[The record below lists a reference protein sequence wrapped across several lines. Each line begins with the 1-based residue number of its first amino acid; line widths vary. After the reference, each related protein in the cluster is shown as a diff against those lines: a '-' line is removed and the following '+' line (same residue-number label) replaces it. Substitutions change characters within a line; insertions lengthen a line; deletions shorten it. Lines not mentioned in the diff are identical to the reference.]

1 PKPPPEPSEKAAKQ
15 PIVRDPDTRAQS
27 GGTRH
32 RMTLRG
38 GDTLL
43 VTCEAPAGDGAAESP
58 PPAKEKSAGDDE
70 TPATRKVSRQEVPG
84 AAPDADAAPR
94 LSAVSPDPVPI
105 RDGEQTL
112 LVRGSHLTPVA
123 NVAVSSTGSARV
135 LEPQQIEVLDAGALR
150 VTFDTGGETGNWAVQ
165 VTREDGKRSNV
176 FRFDVAAPRPEPA
189 SGAMLAPR
197 VEPPPASKSAV
208 VPAESEKPDEAGKNP
223 ADPSDESGAQPP
235 APSESGKPKAEEP
248 TESATSESDT
258 SAPAVEA
265 KAAAESGEAGEQ
277 AEPEP
282 RPATAPATPVSSSAP
297 AAAAGELVWPVRGR
311 IISGFGPTPNGR
323 HNDGIN
329 IAVPERTPVRAAAD
343 GEVIYIGNE
352 VGGFGN
358 LILIRHEGDLV
369 TAYAHTSEFKVA
381 KGEKVR
387 KGQPIALSGST
398 GNVEMPQLHFEVR
411 RGVTAVDPVEHLS
424 A

>member
-1 PKPPPEPSEKAAKQ
+1 MAQPARVRRSFLFWMLPLLTAGACTACPAGSAQRPAMPEPAFLSGDLLALSSDYYVVRASEGDTYMGLAWEHNVSPHEVISLNHVEAPYRLEPGELVRIPTPRIHVVRRGETLSGVAEAYHVDFYDLAQANGLNAPFTIFPGQVLRLPSSGPVFRSPRKPPVHAS
-15 PIVRDPDTRAQS
+15 T
-27 GGTRH
+27 
-32 RMTLRG
+32 
-38 GDTLL
+38 
-43 VTCEAPAGDGAAESP
+43 P
-58 PPAKEKSAGDDE
+58 P
-70 TPATRKVSRQEVPG
+70 
-84 AAPDADAAPR
+84 
-94 LSAVSPDPVPI
+94 
-105 RDGEQTL
+105 
-112 LVRGSHLTPVA
+112 
-123 NVAVSSTGSARV
+123 
-135 LEPQQIEVLDAGALR
+135 
-150 VTFDTGGETGNWAVQ
+150 
-165 VTREDGKRSNV
+165 
-176 FRFDVAAPRPEPA
+176 AAPRPPPKPKPKP
-189 SGAMLAPR
+189 GPR
-197 VEPPPASKSAV
+197 
-208 VPAESEKPDEAGKNP
+208 
-223 ADPSDESGAQPP
+223 P
-235 APSESGKPKAEEP
+235 APEQDDS
-248 TESATSESDT
+248 
-258 SAPAVEA
+258 VEVIVQA
-265 KAAAESGEAGEQ
+265 AAAEAARAAPPVRLAVRPRPKPPAAATEPEG